1 MFVIYEEFFR
11 YIGTYSRSTALGYVN
26 TEDEA
31 RYTCYK
37 LNKSVEGKN
46 ELNSMGYWRY
56 YYERIDQYIGIEAA
70 ATPKD
75 NIIEDEYDNIESL
88 DL

>member
-1 MFVIYEEFFR
+1 MFVIYEEIFR

-56 YYERIDQYIGIEAA
+56 YYERIEKFVDTI
-70 ATPKD
+70 K
-75 NIIEDEYDNIESL
+75 ED
-88 DL
+88 